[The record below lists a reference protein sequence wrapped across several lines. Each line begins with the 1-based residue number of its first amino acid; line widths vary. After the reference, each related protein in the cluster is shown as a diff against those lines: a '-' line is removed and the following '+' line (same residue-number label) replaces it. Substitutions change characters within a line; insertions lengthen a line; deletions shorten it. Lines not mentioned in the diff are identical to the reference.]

1 MMSTPL
7 WIEAML
13 GQERAGRNAA
23 NSSNF
28 LRIGV
33 ARLLKSRNRRIE
45 LAEFVADFA
54 KRKPRRSE
62 AGRKIGGLL
71 QQIGRGREI
80 TLELKIAGE
89 FVPAVGNQIAG
100 GQEQSR
106 GHLGTDFSLL
116 ETGLE

>member
-1 MMSTPL
+1 MSATPDGRPQ
-7 WIEAML
+7 IVEKNTML
-13 GQERAGRNAA
+13 DARQERERDYH
-23 NSSNF
+23 
-28 LRIGV
+28 
-33 ARLLKSRNRRIE
+33 
-45 LAEFVADFA
+45 ADFA

-80 TLELKIAGE
+80 TPELKIAGE